1 LTEATN
7 TRGEM
12 YTIDRLSEDI
22 VRDRGLEANA
32 LAESVFETV
41 REFAAG
47 ELKDDATILVVR
59 RTGG

>member
-1 LTEATN
+1 
-7 TRGEM
+7 M